1 MTVVV
6 TREMIHHPWA
16 TATVWLLGRFFV
28 RDIEYFCK
36 VMFEYFSLIFV
47 GCKYFLLAVI
57 VTPNDCCHINQ
68 IH

>member
-1 MTVVV
+1 
-6 TREMIHHPWA
+6 
-16 TATVWLLGRFFV
+16 
-28 RDIEYFCK
+28 
-36 VMFEYFSLIFV
+36 MFEYFSLIFV